1 MLTAAHCV
9 TQLPSGFSLA
19 SVRVGEHDLA
29 ADPDCARGEP
39 RECSPAPQE
48 MEVEEVVFHPNYS
61 DPKPF
66 QNDIAVIKLATEVVE
81 NDYVSMVCL
90 PYMDDEEVYATNRQ
104 DVIYY
109 IDLFGCSRCQYN
121 HLCSFGGEFA
131 ETTVAGWGAT
141 TGTGRRPAKK
151 LQYLVVNVTDSEACR
166 WRVIPTIHLPLSPV
180 VL

>member
-109 IDLFGCSRCQYN
+109 ISLD
-121 HLCSFGGEFA
+121 
-131 ETTVAGWGAT
+131 
-141 TGTGRRPAKK
+141 
-151 LQYLVVNVTDSEACR
+151 
-166 WRVIPTIHLPLSPV
+166 
-180 VL
+180 